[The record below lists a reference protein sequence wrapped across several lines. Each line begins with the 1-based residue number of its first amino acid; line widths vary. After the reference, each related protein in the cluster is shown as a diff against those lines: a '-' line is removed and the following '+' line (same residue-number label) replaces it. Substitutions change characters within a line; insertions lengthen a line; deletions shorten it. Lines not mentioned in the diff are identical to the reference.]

1 MRNKE
6 LAAILLQI
14 GDLEDMKD
22 QPFKANAYKRA
33 ARLVEGLKEDVERI
47 VERGRL
53 KDLRGIGEA
62 LAKKIEEYVQTGR
75 ISHLDRLRAEF
86 PPGVLEML
94 EIPGVGP
101 KTVKRLYQQLG
112 VTNIIEL
119 ERAAKEH
126 RIRKLKGFS
135 EKSEKKILQN
145 LGMISAAKERTLLGE
160 GLPIAERIIEE
171 LESRCQIEK
180 ISVAGSTR
188 RMRETIGDLDIL
200 AVSDE
205 PKKVMDAFVSL
216 PEVKEVVLSGSTK
229 TTVILKKNLQTDL
242 RVVETR
248 SFGSALQYFTG
259 SKDHNI
265 HLRRIAQ
272 NEGWK
277 LSEYGLF
284 EGEKRIAGEDE
295 EGIYRAL
302 GMDYVPPELRED
314 TGEIEAAQSQSLPSL
329 VELKDIKGDVH
340 VHTEWS
346 DGTEPMERVV
356 QECKSIGY
364 SYVGIADHSRSLKIA
379 HGLDDD
385 VLLEQIEKIRNL
397 NKGEKDFRIISSNE
411 VNIRANGELDYD
423 DGILKQLDIVIG
435 GVHSQFKMEKE
446 RMTERIMTA
455 MDNENLNI
463 ISHPTGRLIG
473 RREPYEVDMDKI
485 LDAAL
490 QTKTAMEINS
500 WYDRLDLNDRDA
512 RLAKE
517 RGVRL
522 VLGTDAHSCEELH
535 FMRYGVGT
543 ARRAWLEPM
552 DVLNTLPVGDLL
564 EWFKS

>member
-6 LAAILLQI
+6 LAAILLQM

-22 QPFKANAYKRA
+22 QPFKANAYRRA
-33 ARLVEGLKEDVERI
+33 ARVVESLKEDVERL
-47 VERGRL
+47 VESGRL
-53 KDLRGIGEA
+53 KELRGIGEA
-62 LAKKIEEYVQTGR
+62 LARKIEEYVETGK
-75 ISHLDRLRAEF
+75 ISHLERLRAEF

-94 EIPGVGP
+94 DIPGVGP

-112 VTNIIEL
+112 VIDITEL

-126 RIRKLKGFS
+126 RIRRLKGFS
-135 EKSEKKILQN
+135 EKSEKRILQN
-145 LGMISAAKERTLLGE
+145 LRMISAAKERTLLGE
-160 GLPIAERIIEE
+160 GLPIAERIMEE
-171 LESRCQIEK
+171 LKSKCQIER
-180 ISVAGSTR
+180 ILVAGSTR

-205 PKKVMDAFVSL
+205 PRKVMDAFISL
-216 PEVKEVVLSGSTK
+216 PEVKEVILSGSTK
-229 TTVILKKNLQTDL
+229 TTAILNKNLQTDL
-242 RVVETR
+242 RVVETQ

-272 NEGWK
+272 SKGWK
-277 LSEYGLF
+277 LSEYGLL
-284 EGEKRIAGEDE
+284 EGEKQIAGEDE
-295 EGIYRAL
+295 EGIYSAL
-302 GMDYVPPELRED
+302 GMDYIPPEMRED
-314 TGEIEAAQSQSLPSL
+314 TGEIEAAQSGSLPSL
-329 VELKDIKGDVH
+329 VDLKDIKGDLH
-340 VHTEWS
+340 IHTEWS
-346 DGTEPMERVV
+346 DGTEPIERVV
-356 QECKSIGY
+356 EECKSIGY
-364 SYVGIADHSRSLKIA
+364 SYMGIADHSRSLKIA

-385 VLLEQIEKIRNL
+385 VLLKQIERIRNL

-423 DGILKQLDIVIG
+423 DEILKQLDIVIG

-446 RMTERIMTA
+446 RMTERMMTA

-490 QTKTAMEINS
+490 ETKTAMEINS

-517 RGVRL
+517 RGVKL
-522 VLGTDAHSCEELH
+522 VLGTDAHSCKELY
-535 FMRYGVGT
+535 FMKYGVGT
-543 ARRAWLEPM
+543 ARRAWLEPA
-552 DVLNTLPVGDLL
+552 DVLNTLPVDDLL